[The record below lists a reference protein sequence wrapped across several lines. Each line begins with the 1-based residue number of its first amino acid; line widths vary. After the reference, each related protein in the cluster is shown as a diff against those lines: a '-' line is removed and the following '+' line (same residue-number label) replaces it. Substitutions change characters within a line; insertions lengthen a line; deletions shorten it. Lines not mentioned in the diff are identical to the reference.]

1 MRGHYPRISR
11 FTTNLH
17 SPQKRPRISA
27 NALLGM
33 WLIIY
38 FEVVIRICK
47 SLIKFRASFKNTMQR
62 YIILSIWKNKMR
74 KSEKCQYIF
83 LSFHNN
89 MLNYLYFC
97 SVQVEA
103 TPATVNRT
111 NNI

>member
-17 SPQKRPRISA
+17 SPQKRPRKSA

-47 SLIKFRASFKNTMQR
+47 SLINFHASFEITLQI
-62 YIILSIWKNKMR
+62 YDFLSI
-74 KSEKCQYIF
+74 
-83 LSFHNN
+83 
-89 MLNYLYFC
+89 
-97 SVQVEA
+97 
-103 TPATVNRT
+103 
-111 NNI
+111 

>member
-17 SPQKRPRISA
+17 SPQKRPRKSA

-47 SLIKFRASFKNTMQR
+47 SLIKFRVSFENTMQR
-62 YIILSIWKNKMR
+62 YTILSRIYRGFAEKYKNLLLFCMIPF
-74 KSEKCQYIF
+74 KSEVI
-83 LSFHNN
+83 L
-89 MLNYLYFC
+89 
-97 SVQVEA
+97 
-103 TPATVNRT
+103 
-111 NNI
+111 